1 MLKPVFSIAYLRG
14 ITSVFYETTHKVDGG
29 FPQLSDSLP
38 RRVMLICLCF
48 LQLRDGLIADIGA
61 DTKEVDVLKW
71 MGRATLELLGQGAFG
86 YSFDPLV
93 DDTTND
99 FAEAVKSYLYVFAG
113 HLLPPHRTH

>member
-1 MLKPVFSIAYLRG
+1 
-14 ITSVFYETTHKVDGG
+14 
-29 FPQLSDSLP
+29 
-38 RRVMLICLCF
+38 
-48 LQLRDGLIADIGA
+48 
-61 DTKEVDVLKW
+61 

-99 FAEAVKSYLYVFAG
+99 FAEAVKSYLYVSAG